1 MLENEMKGLV
11 VNNENNI
18 ELRNSLLEPI
28 AEQGEILIQIK
39 SASVNPF
46 DLESAKGTYDGYFAE
61 YGFDKEV
68 KTGLEFSGVVISDGK
83 KFSHGDNVFG
93 YVHMLT
99 GWKTH
104 AEYIAID
111 ENYVA
116 LMPGELSYSQAAA
129 IPLGALTTLVA
140 LQDLGHLK
148 AGMKLLINGASG
160 GLGIQAIQIGKI
172 LGAHVSAIAGSKQ
185 EAFLLSYGAD
195 QVYDYN
201 QTKIGDIADAFDV
214 ILDLTNVQ
222 KLEHMK
228 PLLTPTGIFIPG
240 EPDDE
245 NGGLL
250 EDPQVAYLMV
260 AHGDV
265 TKLTRIANWVSE
277 RKLKAV
283 IDSEFSFAD
292 YQQAIARAQVKGR
305 RGRIIM
311 SW

>member
-1 MLENEMKGLV
+1 MKGLV
-11 VNNENNI
+11 VNCDNSI
-18 ELRNSLLEPI
+18 ELKSGLVEPI
-28 AEQGEILIQIK
+28 AGQGEILVQIK

-46 DLESAKGTYDGYFAE
+46 DVESAKGTYDGYFAE

-68 KTGLEFSGVVISDGK
+68 KTGLEFSGVVMSDGEQFTK
-83 KFSHGDNVFG
+83 GDMVFG

-116 LMPGELSYSQAAA
+116 LMPERLSYAQAAA

-160 GLGIQAIQIGKI
+160 GLGIQGIQIGKM
-172 LGAHVSAIAGSKQ
+172 LGAHVSAIAGNDQ
-185 EAFLLSYGAD
+185 EAFLRSYGAD
-195 QVYDYN
+195 DVYDYN
-201 QTKIGDIADAFDV
+201 RTSMGDLTGSFDV
-214 ILDLTNVQ
+214 ILDLTNAQ
-222 KLEHMK
+222 KLEDMK
-228 PLLTPTGIFIPG
+228 RLLTPTGFFIPG
-240 EPDDE
+240 EPNED

-250 EDPQVAYLMV
+250 GDPQVAYLMV
-260 AHGDV
+260 AHGDRA
-265 TKLTRIANWVSE
+265 KLTQIANWVSE
-277 RKLKAV
+277 EKLKAV
-283 IDSEFSFAD
+283 IDCEFSFSD
-292 YQQAIARAQVKGR
+292 YQQAIARVQVKGR
-305 RGRIIM
+305 RGRIVM

>member
-1 MLENEMKGLV
+1 MKGLV
-11 VNNENNI
+11 VNNKNNI
-18 ELRNSLLEPI
+18 VLKDSLIDPV
-28 AEQGEILIQIK
+28 AGQGEVLIEVK

-46 DLESAKGTYDGYFAE
+46 DVESTEGRFDDYFAE
-61 YGFDKEV
+61 YGVDKEV
-68 KTGLEFSGVVISDGK
+68 QTGLEFSGIVKSDGQIFRK
-83 KFSHGDNVFG
+83 GDNVFG
-93 YVHMLT
+93 YVHMIT
-99 GWKTH
+99 GWKSH

-111 ENYVA
+111 ENYLA
-116 LMPGELSYSQAAA
+116 LMPGKLSYSQAAS

-160 GLGIQAIQIGKI
+160 GLGIQGIQIGKI
-172 LGAHVSAIAGSKQ
+172 LGAHVSAIAGSEQ
-185 EAFLLSYGAD
+185 EAFLFSYGAD

-201 QTKIGDIADAFDV
+201 QTKIGDIADTFDV

-222 KLEHMK
+222 KLENMK
-228 PLLTPTGIFIPG
+228 RLLTPTGIFIPS
-240 EPDDE
+240 EPNDE

-265 TKLTRIANWVSE
+265 TKLTQIANWVSE
-277 RKLKAV
+277 GKLKAV

-292 YQQAIARAQVKGR
+292 YQQAIARVKEKGR